1 MLPEPVA
8 RFRAAYREH
17 DIPAHYSGALN
28 LWITFGGGAAALIA
42 CLAQLDGVTRA
53 EWLIVPVAF
62 LYANLVEYFG
72 HRFPMHRPFPGLK
85 LIYRRHAGQH
95 HRFFTDEA
103 MPLDESRDLRAVL
116 FPPLLVVFFFGGF
129 ALPAWFVLAQAA
141 SANVAWLMLATGI
154 GYFLNYEFL
163 HLAYHQPPG
172 HWMTRVPGV
181 ARLSWLHRHHH
192 DPRVMAS
199 RNFNITWPISDWLF
213 GTLERPRDGSRPR
226 QD

>member
-8 RFRAAYREH
+8 RFRAAYRER
-17 DIPAHYSGALN
+17 DVPAHYSGTLN
-28 LWITFGGGAAALIA
+28 LWITFGGCAAALLA
-42 CLAQLDGVTRA
+42 CLARLDGVSRA
-53 EWLIVPVAF
+53 EWLVVPLAF

-95 HRFFTDEA
+95 HRFFTHDA
-103 MPLDESRDLRAVL
+103 MALERSRDLRAVL
-116 FPPLLVVFFFGGF
+116 FPPLLVLFFFGGF
-129 ALPAWFVLAQAA
+129 ALPAWWLLAHFA

-181 ARLSWLHRHHH
+181 ARLAWLHRHHH

-199 RNFNITWPISDWLF
+199 RNFNITYPIGDGLF
-213 GTLERPRDGSRPR
+213 GTLERPRG
-226 QD
+226 